1 MEVGALL
8 SSSTIFRKHGALQ
21 ESLASATHL
30 SEIAGHCKAIGLDI
44 DAAAQYEVASAL
56 WEQGEASTSIRM
68 RQELM
73 GKMDLAGKSSSISI
87 SVLLAKLVS
96 LSLSHVK

>member
-8 SSSTIFRKHGALQ
+8 SSSVIFRKHGALQ
-21 ESLASATHL
+21 ESLASATYL
-30 SEIAGHCKAIGLDI
+30 SEIVEKCKAVGLNI

-56 WEQGEASTSIRM
+56 WEQGEASISIRM

-73 GKMDLAGKSSSISI
+73 EKVDFSGQSSSISI

-96 LSLSHVK
+96 AFVLPL

>member
-8 SSSTIFRKHGALQ
+8 SSSAIFRKHGALQ
-21 ESLASATHL
+21 ESLASATYL
-30 SEIAGHCKAIGLDI
+30 SEIVEKCKAVGLNI
-44 DAAAQYEVASAL
+44 DAAAQSEVASAL

-73 GKMDLAGKSSSISI
+73 EKVDFSGQTSSISI

-96 LSLSHVK
+96 AFVLPL

>member
-8 SSSTIFRKHGALQ
+8 SSSATFRKHGALQ
-21 ESLASATHL
+21 ESLASATYL
-30 SEIAGHCKAIGLDI
+30 SEIVEKCKAVGLNI

-73 GKMDLAGKSSSISI
+73 GKVDLSKQSNSIGI

-96 LSLSHVK
+96 AFILPL

>member
-8 SSSTIFRKHGALQ
+8 SSSAIFRKHGALQ
-21 ESLASATHL
+21 ESLASATYL
-30 SEIAGHCKAIGLDI
+30 SEIVEHCKAAGLNI
-44 DAAAQYEVASAL
+44 DVAAQCEVASAL

-73 GKMDLAGKSSSISI
+73 EKVDLSGQSNSISI

-96 LSLSHVK
+96 AFILPL